1 MAPVMAALDPL
12 EVLGISAADAGDEAT
27 LRDAWKRA
35 LTVDRVREAGSV
47 AAEQTQAMAAQLA
60 ALAASDAARNKE
72 LETLRSQVNTLKSAK
87 KPASMPPT
95 QTQQVSPYKVSG
107 LARKALQ
114 VEKGDCIKALGAKRR
129 ALAAA
134 ADADKPAVQTDIDGL
149 VSKLNDVNAKLA
161 EKA

>member
-1 MAPVMAALDPL
+1 MPRPDVPTSPSSCAAPSP
-12 EVLGISAADAGDEAT
+12 
-27 LRDAWKRA
+27 
-35 LTVDRVREAGSV
+35 
-47 AAEQTQAMAAQLA
+47 
-60 ALAASDAARNKE
+60 RNKE
-72 LETLRSQVNTLKSAK
+72 LEALRSQVNTLKSAK
-87 KPASMPPT
+87 KPANTPPP
-95 QTQQVSPYKVSG
+95 QPSPQQVSPYKVSG